1 MARISAASA
10 STGAESAALMFQLAT
25 RALARAG
32 VASGGEHSASC
43 ECVSRSESSATIGRR
58 EGGEPGA
65 CMAIVSAVVA
75 AASTSVDTIDR
86 MRPDSTLNSGRMTVL
101 HVRQAGSR

>member
-1 MARISAASA
+1 
-10 STGAESAALMFQLAT
+10 MFQLAT
-25 RALARAG
+25 RVLARAG
-32 VASGGEHSASC
+32 VVSGGEHAASC

-58 EGGEPGA
+58 DGGEAGA

-86 MRPDSTLNSGRMTVL
+86 IQLDSTLNS
-101 HVRQAGSR
+101 AAAE